1 MTCLC
6 DQYSACGCDDA
17 DNSTLDSVVGDASL
31 ATKDNPLY
39 RIGNVN
45 GTKTLILNGTLPNGT
60 DDSESSSPTPSSG
73 AARQQ
78 VMEIAGFWLVGA
90 VVGATL
96 WMM

>member
-6 DQYSACGCDDA
+6 DKYSACGCDET
-17 DNSTLDSVVGDASL
+17 DNSTLDSVVGDGSL

-60 DDSESSSPTPSSG
+60 DSEESSPTPSSS
-73 AARQQ
+73 AVRRQ
-78 VMEIAGFWLVGA
+78 VAEMAGFWLVGA
-90 VVGATL
+90 IVGATL
-96 WMM
+96 WLM